1 MTVFKIYEPT
11 RTIGNGATV
20 NFVADFQVA
29 DVTELVIK
37 LIDTGATTNEVLQII
52 TTDYTVA
59 INETTENATVTFL
72 TPPPGTKD
80 VIIERVLDETQPTK
94 IPDVATIRENILEGS
109 YDKNTKLVQQ
119 LSEKI
124 GRQLATSVVN
134 DTLLTYDYD
143 LPLAV
148 DGRALFW
155 SVSGVNASIVNS
167 DTDLSDI
174 NAAVVASQA
183 AQTGAEL
190 AETNA
195 ETAQANAETAETNA
209 AASAVAADA
218 SADAAA
224 ASAATFG
231 QNDVSYLSTTLF
243 EVVIANGSKF
253 IGVDSSL
260 EFVFASAR
268 TFDITGTGGD
278 LGALNTGSEATSTMY
293 YLIALG
299 DTTGAVAPH
308 IIGVTEAN
316 YASFTTANLTGNYA
330 AYDDYKRI
338 GFVRNDF
345 NGNFVTGEYYE
356 NRFFIDD
363 FDEVNITRRDTSS
376 ATYADL
382 DFSSCVP
389 TVCRKVNLTI
399 THTTGAIACVRMKG
413 AIAGGALPSAT
424 STGDLSGSMEYIL
437 DTSGVVQA
445 KVSSGNA
452 RIQVTSIFDDLSVE
466 GQ

>member
-80 VIIERVLDETQPTK
+80 VIIERVLAETQPTK

-167 DTDLSDI
+167 TTDLSDI
-174 NAAVVASQA
+174 NASVVASQA

-195 ETAQANAETAETNA
+195 QTSETNA
-209 AASAVAADA
+209 GNSATASAASAVSSAASAVAA
-218 SADAAA
+218 A
-224 ASAATFG
+224 ASAG
-231 QNDVSYLSTTLF
+231 SIGVNKVEWNSPTTDT
-243 EVVIANGSKF
+243 VVIADGSVF
-253 IGVDSSL
+253 TGVDSSTI
-260 EFVFASAR
+260 FAFTSDR

-278 LGALNTGSEATSTMY
+278 LGALNTGTSATNTWY
-293 YLIALG
+293 FLIALG
-299 DTTGAVAPH
+299 DTSAVVAPH
-308 IIGVTEAN
+308 IIGVSEAN
-316 YASFTTANLTGNYA
+316 YASFTTADLTGNYS

-338 GFVRNDF
+338 GAIYFDGGSDLFAMSHIDGTTYF
-345 NGNFVTGEYYE
+345 NQVKAGST
-356 NRFFIDD
+356 
-363 FDEVNITRRDTSS
+363 TSS
-376 ATYADL
+376 SYVDSPNASIFLPTFARKCRCMFDGAGDAFIRFKGNTGSGLQVTQSGDDLSADIML
-382 DFSSCVP
+382 DASQVFEV
-389 TVCRKVNLTI
+389 K
-399 THTTGAIACVRMKG
+399 
-413 AIAGGALPSAT
+413 T
-424 STGDLSGSMEYIL
+424 STGTLRWDFNSYE
-437 DTSGVVQA
+437 
-445 KVSSGNA
+445 
-452 RIQVTSIFDDLSVE
+452 DDLSVE